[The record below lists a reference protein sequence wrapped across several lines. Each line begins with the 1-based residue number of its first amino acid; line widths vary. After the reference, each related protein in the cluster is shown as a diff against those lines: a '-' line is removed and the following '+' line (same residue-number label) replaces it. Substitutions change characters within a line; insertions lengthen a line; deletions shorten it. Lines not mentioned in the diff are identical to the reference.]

1 VVSNSPPSSLEE
13 DEGFSDWTLLSRRK
27 EEQMEHK
34 AVKTHLNGSHPSKLQ
49 LCSSSAQ
56 HGKQRDLNVFD
67 STPFIQTRPP
77 FSNQQN
83 LDEDGNDEDCGG
95 REQERMAN
103 IKAAEREEGEIRRWC
118 AEEEDP
124 RRMKGH
130 ESSLREKQNQSC
142 NMDEKVQYLRRHL
155 TLTQSCIKIS
165 LSKVL
170 AVSASCSE
178 HTNFLFFFLF
188 HRETKR

>member
-1 VVSNSPPSSLEE
+1 MVSNSPPSSLEE

-34 AVKTHLNGSHPSKLQ
+34 DVKTHLNGSLPSKHQ

-56 HGKQRDLNVFD
+56 HSKLHDLNVYD
-67 STPFIQTRPP
+67 STPFTQTRPP

-83 LDEDGNDEDCGG
+83 LDEDGDDEDWGA
-95 REQERMAN
+95 REQERRAN

-130 ESSLREKQNQSC
+130 ESSFWKKQNQSC
-142 NMDEKVQYLRRHL
+142 NMDEKVQYSRRHL
-155 TLTQSCIKIS
+155 TSTQSCIKIS
-165 LSKVL
+165 LSKVPT
-170 AVSASCSE
+170 VS
-178 HTNFLFFFLF
+178 T
-188 HRETKR
+188 